1 MSLTLFAQ
9 EVAGEAA
16 AEAEVLF
23 EPTLLGLIV
32 LLPLL
37 GFLINGA
44 AALLAARRATA
55 RSALAHGHGHG
66 HDAHDDALGVH
77 DHIPMSEEEG
87 HHVGAVTALH
97 PPPGEPAHSPVAESD
112 HVHGVPPL

>member
-1 MSLTLFAQ
+1 MSLTLLAQ
-9 EVAGEAA
+9 EVAGEVA

-55 RSALAHGHGHG
+55 RSAHGHGNGHGNGSGNG
-66 HDAHDDALGVH
+66 HDAHDHALGVH

-87 HHVGAVTALH
+87 HHAGSV
-97 PPPGEPAHSPVAESD
+97 
-112 HVHGVPPL
+112 